1 MTVVRKA
8 ISEDF
13 HAIYPL
19 FAEFNNPNLTRNDWQ
34 QLFNNCFESDEGFCG
49 YLMEH
54 NGDIVGYI
62 GMLFSKRIIG
72 GIEKKFCNLT
82 GWIVKKEFRSKSLLL
97 LFPAL
102 KMTDHV
108 LTDFSPSREA
118 QTILKKIGFNELESI
133 VHISLPVINPF
144 KLFFNKPALFSHT
157 KDIQNEL
164 LSFERLNKIFN
175 DHLQFKCKHLLIKTN
190 TGLCYIVYTKV
201 RRKKIPMAQLHFIS
215 NPQVFT
221 DYIDAIKFF
230 LIRTH
235 GIFIILI
242 DSRFI
247 TKRPSFSI
255 EFKLPIPRMFKS
267 KSLSTREVDGLY
279 SEFIALN
286 L

>member
-1 MTVVRKA
+1 MTVIRKA
-8 ISEDF
+8 MSEDF
-13 HAIYPL
+13 HGTYPL

-49 YLMEH
+49 YLMEY

-62 GMLFSKRIIG
+62 GLIFSKRIIE
-72 GIEKKFCNLT
+72 GIEKKFCNIT
-82 GWIVKKEFRSKSLLL
+82 GFVVKKEFRSKSLLL
-97 LFPAL
+97 LFPVL
-102 KMTDHV
+102 QMTEHV
-108 LTDFSPSREA
+108 LSSFSPSPTA
-118 QTILKKIGFNELESI
+118 HTILKKFGFNELESI

-144 KLFFNKPALFSHT
+144 KLFFNKPVILSHT
-157 KDIQNEL
+157 KNIQNEL

-175 DHLQFKCKHLLIKTN
+175 DHLKFKCKHLLIKTS
-190 TGLCYIVYTKV
+190 TGFCYIVYTKV

-215 NPQVFT
+215 NPQVFN
-221 DYIDAIKFF
+221 DYIDTIKVFF
-230 LIRTH
+230 IRTH

-242 DSRFI
+242 DSRFT

-255 EFKLPIPRMFKS
+255 EFKLPIPRLFKS

>member
-1 MTVVRKA
+1 M
-8 ISEDF
+8 SEDF
-13 HAIYPL
+13 HGTYPL
-19 FAEFNNPNLTRNDWQ
+19 FAEFNNHNLTRNDWQ

-49 YLMEH
+49 YLMEY

-62 GMLFSKRIIG
+62 GLIFSKRIIG
-72 GIEKKFCNLT
+72 GIEKKFCNIT
-82 GWIVKKEFRSKSLLL
+82 GFVVKKEFRSKSLLL
-97 LFPAL
+97 LFPVL
-102 KMTDHV
+102 QMTEHV
-108 LTDFSPSREA
+108 LSSFSPSPTA
-118 QTILKKIGFNELESI
+118 HTILKKFGFNELESI

-144 KLFFNKPALFSHT
+144 KLFFNKPLILSHI
-157 KDIQNEL
+157 KNIQNEL
-164 LSFERLNKIFN
+164 LSFERLNKIFT
-175 DHLQFKCKHLLIKTN
+175 DHLKFKCKHLLIKTS
-190 TGLCYIVYTKV
+190 TGFCYIVYTKV

-221 DYIDAIKFF
+221 DYLDAIKIF
-230 LIRTH
+230 LIKTH

-242 DSRFI
+242 DSRFT

-255 EFKLPIPRMFKS
+255 EFKLPIPRLFKS